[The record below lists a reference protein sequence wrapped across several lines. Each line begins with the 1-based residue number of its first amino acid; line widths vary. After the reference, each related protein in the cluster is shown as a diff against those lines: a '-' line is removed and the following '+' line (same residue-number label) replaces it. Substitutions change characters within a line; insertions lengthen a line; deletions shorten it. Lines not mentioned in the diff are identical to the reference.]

1 MRIRYSFTS
10 DIEDLQKFIK
20 FYFENFNEKY
30 NINKEITKLLKE
42 FGKEELNH
50 VAIKKMIEDLR
61 VNLIKLDS
69 LLEDTL
75 LTTQTH
81 LQASTAPP
89 EITNEKQEEPLP
101 PVQEEKQEEPAEQ
114 KRGMSELQSS
124 LNQLKSFTENLAA
137 VDQSGN

>member
-50 VAIKKMIEDLR
+50 VAIKKLIEDLR

-81 LQASTAPP
+81 LQASTTTP
-89 EITNEKQEEPLP
+89 EISSEKEKEPASLAKEVQEEPTATP
-101 PVQEEKQEEPAEQ
+101 EKLA
-114 KRGMSELQSS
+114 ELQSS
-124 LNQLKSFTENLAA
+124 LNQLGNFTKNLKAA
-137 VDQSGN
+137 RERGN

>member
-20 FYFENFNEKY
+20 FYFESFNEKY

-50 VAIKKMIEDLR
+50 VAIKKLIEDLR

-81 LQASTAPP
+81 LQASTAMP
-89 EITNEKQEEPLP
+89 EISSEKEKEP
-101 PVQEEKQEEPAEQ
+101 PVAAEEDQEALEVVPERLA
-114 KRGMSELQSS
+114 ELQSS
-124 LNQLKSFTENLAA
+124 LNQLGNFTKNLKAA
-137 VDQSGN
+137 RVRGN

>member
-30 NINKEITKLLKE
+30 NINKEVTKLLKE
-42 FGKEELNH
+42 FSKEELNH
-50 VAIKKMIEDLR
+50 VAIKKLIEDLR
-61 VNLIKLDS
+61 MNLIKLDS

-81 LQASTAPP
+81 LQASTATPD
-89 EITNEKQEEPLP
+89 IVSEK
-101 PVQEEKQEEPAEQ
+101 EEKAAVEVADTEQ
-114 KRGMSELQSS
+114 QAPPQNDKMDELQSS
-124 LNQLKSFTENLAA
+124 LNQLGNFTKNFKAA
-137 VDQSGN
+137 R

>member
-30 NINKEITKLLKE
+30 NINKEVAKLLKE

-50 VAIKKMIEDLR
+50 VAIKKLIEDLR

-81 LQASTAPP
+81 LQASTAVP
-89 EITNEKQEEPLP
+89 EISREREEEPEVSADTEQLP
-101 PVQEEKQEEPAEQ
+101 SPKREKMA
-114 KRGMSELQSS
+114 ELQSS
-124 LNQLKSFTENLAA
+124 LNQLGNFTKNLKATRER
-137 VDQSGN
+137 GN

>member
-10 DIEDLQKFIK
+10 DIEDLQKYIK

-50 VAIKKMIEDLR
+50 VAIQKLIEDLR

-81 LQASTAPP
+81 LQASTATP
-89 EITNEKQEEPLP
+89 EISSEEEKEPTPVAEEEQEEP
-101 PVQEEKQEEPAEQ
+101 VVHKEQ
-114 KRGMSELQSS
+114 LSELQSS
-124 LNQLKSFTENLAA
+124 LNQLGNFTKNLKATRER
-137 VDQSGN
+137 GN